1 MGAVVYTMLPVS
13 VEPRAKINATGLQSP
28 FFRSSEVVICR
39 RSRAM
44 SASGLALGTGF
55 AMARVARAATR
66 SARRL
71 TAMMEWMIAKTD

>member
-1 MGAVVYTMLPVS
+1 MLPDS

-28 FFRSSEVVICR
+28 FSRSFELVIWR
-39 RSRAM
+39 RSRAT

-55 AMARVARAATR
+55 AMASVARAATR

-71 TAMMEWMIAKTD
+71 IGMVNAMIAKTD